1 MPTRTASSPPR
12 NTRPTRPRPPVKP
25 TTLASSKT
33 RGTLRVCVQGGLR
46 AALFFGFSPIRGVGD
61 QIDRAG
67 SGGTPCPVGRGPLL
81 PPPDILSSIGSAPP
95 MARWCQPPAATTR
108 LPLSSPPPLL
118 FTTPRSGPSHL
129 A

>member
-61 QIDRAG
+61 QIARAG
-67 SGGTPCPVGRGPLL
+67 SGGTPCPVGRGAL
-81 PPPDILSSIGSAPP
+81 PPRQDLLSCLRRAPP
-95 MARWCQPPAATTR
+95 RSRLSHTPAPNTPD
-108 LPLSSPPPLL
+108 PLSI
-118 FTTPRSGPSHL
+118 T
-129 A
+129 

>member
-67 SGGTPCPVGRGPLL
+67 SGGTPCPVGRGPIL
-81 PPPDILSSIGSAPP
+81 PRQDILSLLGRAPS
-95 MARWCQPPAATTR
+95 MALFSQPPAPRTR
-108 LPLSSPPPLL
+108 PT
-118 FTTPRSGPSHL
+118 FRTADPRV
-129 A
+129 